1 MDDLVGSKEKSV
13 ADLSQLAATLY
24 SRVADSRIVNNTQ
37 QLSGQVGKL
46 KKTTN
51 VICSFVLL
59 YELCDR
65 HNHCYQLLIAV

>member
-1 MDDLVGSKEKSV
+1 MDDLVRSKEKSV

-37 QLSGQVGKL
+37 QLSGRVGKL

-51 VICSFVLL
+51 VIRSFVLHKKIVS
-59 YELCDR
+59 C
-65 HNHCYQLLIAV
+65 IAFFNCVIRR